1 MATLFKRT
9 VFVGAACGALLA
21 VFGAGAARADS
32 IDGNWCAPDG
42 RQMTINGPEIVTP
55 NGARTSGNYTRHDFS
70 YSAPGGRD
78 TVSMHLMNETTVQL
92 RPSLTCERTEIWRR
106 CSRPVS

>member
-1 MATLFKRT
+1 MRLL
-9 VFVGAACGALLA
+9 FVGAACGVALA
-21 VFGAGAARADS
+21 AMSAGTARADS
-32 IDGNWCAPDG
+32 IDGNWCSNDG

-55 NGARTSGNYTRHDFS
+55 NGARTSGNYQRQNFS
-70 YSAPGGRD
+70 YSPPGSRD